1 MSDALRTAA
10 EQLIDP
16 QGRELAKAVRW
27 LELDLPG
34 LDPAL
39 RWPVAV
45 LGEGQPVLLLHG
57 EKVGF
62 GILVQLR
69 LEEQLGGSQLAAQAR
84 RQLFSFFRQLQ
95 LPVSLEELGLAGAS
109 LQELQEVCRFAC
121 REGSDL
127 HHLPFQ
133 VSPDDL
139 LSALV
144 SSSQGCL
151 TH

>member
-1 MSDALRTAA
+1 MSDALRAAA

-45 LGEGQPVLLLHG
+45 VGDGHGGKGSSEDEVLKGEGT
-57 EKVGF
+57 
-62 GILVQLR
+62 
-69 LEEQLGGSQLAAQAR
+69 
-84 RQLFSFFRQLQ
+84 FF
-95 LPVSLEELGLAGAS
+95 VA
-109 LQELQEVCRFAC
+109 
-121 REGSDL
+121 
-127 HHLPFQ
+127 
-133 VSPDDL
+133 
-139 LSALV
+139 
-144 SSSQGCL
+144 

>member
-57 EKVGF
+57 FDSSLLEFRRLAPLLAGRYQLWIPDLFGF
-62 GILVQLR
+62 GFTPR
-69 LEEQLGGSQLAAQAR
+69 
-84 RQLFSFFRQLQ
+84 
-95 LPVSLEELGLAGAS
+95 P
-109 LQELQEVCRFAC
+109 
-121 REGSDL
+121 
-127 HHLPFQ
+127 
-133 VSPDDL
+133 
-139 LSALV
+139 
-144 SSSQGCL
+144 
-151 TH
+151 